1 MIAFA
6 VEPLAKCWDEMVA
19 LAAHHWQETEGYRH
33 GQPFAPSFERYDE
46 YDRAGW
52 YFEATM
58 RDQGRLVG
66 YCGIY
71 VVPSMHSQQM
81 IATEDALFILPDY
94 RRGRNAL
101 RFIQFLEMECRQ
113 RGVVE
118 VNITSKNEAV
128 KRLLEHLDFP
138 VVAYH
143 HSKQL
148 STVRA
153 DSPHSAAS
161 VETVDVRTERTSTA
175 P

>member
-1 MIAFA
+1 MIVFA
-6 VEPLAKCWDEMVA
+6 VEPLAQCWDEMVA

-33 GQPFAPSFERYDE
+33 GQPFAPSYERYAE

-52 YFEATM
+52 YFEATA
-58 RDQGRLVG
+58 RVEGRMVG

-81 IATEDALFILPDY
+81 IATEDAMFIVPEY

-101 RFIQFLEMECRQ
+101 RFIQFLEQECQR

-118 VNITSKNEAV
+118 VNITSKTEAV

-138 VVAYH
+138 VVAHH

-148 STVRA
+148 PSTVRA
-153 DSPHSAAS
+153 DSPHSKQVS
-161 VETVDVRTERTSTA
+161 VETVDVRT
-175 P
+175 